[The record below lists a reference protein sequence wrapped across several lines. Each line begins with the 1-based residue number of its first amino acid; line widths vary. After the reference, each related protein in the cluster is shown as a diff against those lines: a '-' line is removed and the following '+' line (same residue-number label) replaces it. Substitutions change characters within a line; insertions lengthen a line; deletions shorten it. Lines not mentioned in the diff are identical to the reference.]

1 MAISVDYWLFWAISG
16 FCDNMFL
23 SLMPSMHSTYHLP
36 LLAINGIIFGLH
48 YARYQESFFREGVN
62 EKKTFSFGHCPNDG
76 GGSTHA
82 RIFWPSF

>member
-23 SLMPSMHSTYHLP
+23 ALIPFMHSTYHLP

-48 YARYQESFFREGVN
+48 YARYQESFF
-62 EKKTFSFGHCPNDG
+62 SLLY
-76 GGSTHA
+76 
-82 RIFWPSF
+82 